1 MQSSG
6 LLIAA
11 MPVAPSPE
19 PSAAPSRV
27 LPIVLLAAVLLTALL
42 LRLRAL
48 GAESLWL
55 DEATSLFLARMNIP
69 TLIAWTAHD
78 IHPPLY
84 YILLHGWRVFG
95 ESEFALRSLSAI
107 AGVLAV
113 GGVYLLGRTLF
124 GQMTALLAALL
135 LAVSPLHL
143 WYSQEARMY
152 ALVTGL
158 SLFASWH
165 LVMALRAGRRR
176 HWIGYAFWITLA
188 LYTHYYTFFV
198 ILFHWAAVASWLVV
212 AVDAPA
218 KRTPLLRDW
227 LVAQGAAFALF
238 LPWAPTLIRQ
248 VTGGGGAWVAQAVGI
263 PSLRALPETLLLYV
277 VGTTHSAVPALW
289 RRTAYAFHGLAI
301 LAALRSGVPTSNR
314 KRLDWGVLFCLL
326 YLLVPLGSAWAISQ
340 IKPLFATRY
349 LLPFLPPFLLL
360 VAYGISALPRRALRA
375 FLMLLVVVIPL
386 LVSLQMQA
394 TDQNVNWREIAS
406 DVVSRAASGD
416 VAIFEPGWYS
426 KPFNYYAHDQ
436 IAVFDTLPIPI
447 EPESLDQELS
457 AVLTQHRRA
466 WLIWRSGHYGD
477 RSGSVQQYF
486 DRRYALLDSQSVPQ
500 FGVIRL
506 YDLTAPPR

>member
-1 MQSSG
+1 
-6 LLIAA
+6 

-19 PSAAPSRV
+19 PSAAPPRV

-42 LRLRAL
+42 LRLRTL

-55 DEATSLFLARMNIP
+55 DEATSLFLARMDIP

-95 ESEFALRSLSAI
+95 ESEFALRSLSAT
-107 AGVLAV
+107 AGLLAV
-113 GGVYLLGRTLF
+113 GGIYLLGRTLF

-152 ALVTGL
+152 ALVTAL
-158 SLFASWH
+158 SLFASCH
-165 LVMALRAGRRR
+165 LVRALQDGHRR
-176 HWIGYAFWITLA
+176 HWIGYTFWITLA
-188 LYTHYYTFFV
+188 LYTHYYAFFV
-198 ILFHWAAVASWLVV
+198 ILLHWAAVASWLMLTADV
-212 AVDAPA
+212 PA
-218 KRTPLLRDW
+218 ERTPLVRDW
-227 LVAQGAAFALF
+227 LVVQAVALALF
-238 LPWAPTLIRQ
+238 LPWVPTLIRQ
-248 VTGGGGAWVAQAVGI
+248 VAGGGGAWVAQAVGI

-277 VGTTHSAVPALW
+277 VGTTRSAVPALW
-289 RRTAYAFHGLAI
+289 RRAAYAFYGLAI
-301 LAALRSGVPTSNR
+301 LAALRSGVSTPNR

-326 YLLVPLGSAWAISQ
+326 YLLVPLSSAWAISQ

-360 VAYGISALPRRALRA
+360 AAYGISTLPRRSLQIS
-375 FLMLLVVVIPL
+375 LMLPVAVIPL
-386 LVSLQMQA
+386 LISLQMQA
-394 TDQNVNWREIAS
+394 TEQNVNWRAIAA
-406 DVVSRAASGD
+406 DVLSRSAPGD
-416 VAIFEPGWYS
+416 VAVFEPGWYS
-426 KPFNYYAHDQ
+426 KPFNYYARDQ
-436 IAVFDTLPIPI
+436 IEVFDTLPIPA
-447 EPESLDQELS
+447 EPASPDEALEV
-457 AVLTQHRRA
+457 VLTQHRRA

-477 RSGSVQQYF
+477 PTGAVPQYF
-486 DRRYALLDSQSVPQ
+486 DQRYALLDSEAVPQ